1 MPAAIDGLLQEL
13 WDRKGTDVHL
23 TAGAPPLLRLD
34 GVLVPV
40 NGMRKLKPADIEK
53 VPLAMIKKPGE
64 ACELMT
70 LLLPTVTS
78 HGPSTYTGKPEGAT
92 LGQLPVL

>member
-34 GVLVPV
+34 GLLVPLQ
-40 NGMRKLKPADIEK
+40 GMRKLKPADIEK
-53 VPLAMIKKPGE
+53 VVLPLLGE
-64 ACELMT
+64 ELT
-70 LLLPTVTS
+70 ERPHSGRQEISV
-78 HGPSTYTGKPEGAT
+78 
-92 LGQLPVL
+92 